1 MKHLFS
7 ALMLLLILSKV
18 GFGQNAGPSPAQL
31 DLIQKS
37 DTQYKAGWAFL
48 GGGLALTITSIV
60 IPRNFD
66 PDTGYDNRRVTSFLA
81 WTGFLS
87 IGTSIPLFL
96 SSGQNARMAAR
107 LSLQNQSVHQ
117 PILLPGQPRSLP
129 ALSLK
134 IPL

>member
-1 MKHLFS
+1 MKYLFLS
-7 ALMLLLILSKV
+7 LILLGLFTD
-18 GFGQNAGPSPAQL
+18 GFGQKVEPSPVQL

-48 GGGLALTITSIV
+48 GGGLALTLTAIV
-60 IPRNFD
+60 IPRNFNYENGKSND
-66 PDTGYDNRRVTSFLA
+66 RLISFLG

-96 SSGQNARMAAR
+96 SAGQNARMAAK
-107 LSLQNQSVHQ
+107 LSLESQAIMQ
-117 PILLPGQPRSLP
+117 PLPGQSSHFPS
-129 ALSLK
+129 LSLK